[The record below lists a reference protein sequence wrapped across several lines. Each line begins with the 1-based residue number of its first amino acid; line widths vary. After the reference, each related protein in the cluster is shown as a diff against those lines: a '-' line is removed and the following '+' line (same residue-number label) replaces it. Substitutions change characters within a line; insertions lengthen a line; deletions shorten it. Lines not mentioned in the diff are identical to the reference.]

1 MVQLSRLGPPLALAA
16 ATLLLLGGGAARVA
30 SSTAA
35 AGVAGTTAGV
45 QVIGGPRTGGIERVV
60 DVLTHDLG
68 LPLPAGTRVHVYT
81 TREAF
86 RRGLVQDAAM
96 GEEGANKLAAFAI
109 GIARPGRALLNGRLA
124 GGGREWLRLIAHE
137 LTHVAQFELAGGEGR
152 AEQWLAEGMAERV
165 AFQAL
170 ERLDEGSLQM
180 HRRLALV
187 RVQRQP
193 AFAHGRLDLEHPGL
207 AARLHAAPPA

>member
-68 LPLPAGTRVHVYT
+68 L
-81 TREAF
+81 
-86 RRGLVQDAAM
+86 
-96 GEEGANKLAAFAI
+96 
-109 GIARPGRALLNGRLA
+109 
-124 GGGREWLRLIAHE
+124 
-137 LTHVAQFELAGGEGR
+137 

-180 HRRLALV
+180 HRQLAPGAW
-187 RVQRQP
+187 RGSPPSRT
-193 AFAHGRLDLEHPGL
+193 GR
-207 AARLHAAPPA
+207 RTR